1 MATIKYGAPG
11 SPANVMTT
19 ELNAIANAAGAISA
33 TALSN
38 DAAGELHP
46 YATFELYLATQGTAR
61 VAGAV
66 VLMYILPEISDNFSF
81 GGASLQPKQP
91 PDIVFEFDAAVTARY
106 VAVSMVPIPPTN
118 FHIVLWNITGQTLA
132 ATGNI
137 LSWETYDY
145 ASA

>member
-19 ELNAIANAAGAISA
+19 ELNAIANAAGAITA

-46 YATFELYLATQGTAR
+46 YATFELLLATQGTAR
-61 VAGAV
+61 VAGAA

-81 GGASLQPKQP
+81 GGASLQPLQP
-91 PDIVFEFDAAVTARY
+91 PDAVFQFDAAVTARY
-106 VAVSMVPIPPTN
+106 VTVSGIPIPPTN
-118 FHIVLWNITGQTLA
+118 LHLVLWNSTGQTLA
-132 ATGNI
+132 ATGNV
-137 LSWETYDY
+137 LSWEVYDY

>member
-1 MATIKYGAPG
+1 MATIKYGTPG

-19 ELNAIANAAGAISA
+19 ELNAIANAAGAITA

-46 YATFELYLATQGTAR
+46 YATFELYLGTQTAR
-61 VAGAV
+61 STGAA
-66 VLMYILPEISDNFSF
+66 VLMYILPEISDNYGF
-81 GGASLQPKQP
+81 GSASLQPLQA
-91 PDIVFEFDAAVTARY
+91 PDAVFSFDAATTARY
-106 VAVSMVPIPPTN
+106 VAVSMIPIPPTN
-118 FHIVLWNITGQTLA
+118 FHVVLWNQTGQSFA

-137 LSWETYDY
+137 LNWEIYDF

>member
-19 ELNAIANAAGAISA
+19 ELNAIANAAGAITA

-61 VAGAV
+61 VAGATV
-66 VLMYILPEISDNFSF
+66 SMYILAELSDNYQY
-81 GGASLQPKQP
+81 GGASLRPNCA
-91 PDIVFEFDAAVTARY
+91 PDAIFYFDAAVTARY
-106 VAVSMVPIPPTN
+106 AVAKNVSLPPTN
-118 FHIVLWNITGQTLA
+118 FHVVLWNETGQTLA

-137 LSWETYDY
+137 LSCEVFDWSSE
-145 ASA
+145 